1 METSQLAALVI
12 ASGFVLALIFGAVA
26 QRTDFCTMGAVSDV
40 INMGDWSRMRMW
52 LLAIAVA
59 IAGANALD
67 LAGLVDLSRSAYPA
81 PRWPWLAYV
90 VGGLLFG
97 VGMTLASGCG
107 SRSLVRIGG
116 GNLKSLVAMLFLA
129 LAAEMTSRGLLS
141 PVRTEVLGVLSVQFD
156 QGQDLSWLVA
166 VPLGIGKRSVQP
178 WIAAGIALAL
188 LVFVLKER
196 DFRAD
201 HERLF
206 ASVVIGLTIVGGWYV
221 TGHLGFIAEDP
232 ETLQEAY
239 LGTRTARPES
249 FTFIGPAANTL
260 ELLQF
265 WTEKSARVTF
275 GVAVVLG
282 TLAGSFAY
290 SMVKRRFPL
299 GKFCFRLRYPQPR
312 NRRRPDGIRG
322 RHRNGLHHRPGYHRG
337 LDTRA
342 GLDCGVLFHHRGC
355 RTDHENTVSAHAQ
368 SKLAQSV
375 DRIAPRIMRFDAPT
389 DRPVECA
396 SFLGG

>member
-1 METSQLAALVI
+1 MPVETPAQLTALVV
-12 ASGFVLALIFGAVA
+12 ASGFVLALVFGAIA
-26 QRTDFCTMGAVSDV
+26 QKTDFCTLGAVSDV

-81 PRWPWLAYV
+81 PRWPWLAYI

-107 SRSLVRIGG
+107 SRSLIRIGG

-129 LAAEMTSRGLLS
+129 VAAQMTLGGLLS
-141 PVRTEVLGVLSVQFD
+141 PVRTEVLNALFVQFD

-166 VPLGIGKRSVQP
+166 ATLGIGKRSVQP
-178 WIAAGIALAL
+178 WIATGIALAL
-188 LVFVLKER
+188 LAFVLKDR

-206 ASVVIGLTIVGGWYV
+206 AGVLIGLTVVGGWYV

-232 ETLQEAY
+232 ETLQAAY

-260 ELLQF
+260 EVLQF
-265 WTEKSARVTF
+265 WTDKSARLSF

-282 TLAGSFAY
+282 TLIGSFAY
-290 SMVKRRFPL
+290 AMVKRRFHWES
-299 GKFCFRLRYPQPR
+299 FASAS
-312 NRRRPDGIRG
+312 
-322 RHRNGLHHRPGYHRG
+322 
-337 LDTRA
+337 DTRNHVI
-342 GLDCGVLFHHRGC
+342 GGVLMGFGGVTAMGC
-355 RTDHENTVSAHAQ
+355 TIGQGITGVSTLALGSILVFFCIIAGAAVTL
-368 SKLAQSV
+368 KLQYR
-375 DRIAPRIMRFDAPT
+375 RILKT
-389 DRPVECA
+389 
-396 SFLGG
+396 G